1 MEKACTMGKKTIRGF
16 AIFAMVL
23 LFCIILWLFCSG
35 FLFYEDA
42 AFLYEVERPI
52 GLFCLCGVAV
62 FFFVM
67 LYIVSG
73 SLFSGRSRK
82 SLKII
87 YWGMTA
93 CMLLVQCYFLF
104 YVRSYYKWDSGFV
117 IGGAASLTEKGSVAK
132 ESFYYLSVYPNQ
144 NTFVLITAALV
155 KFGNLLGIDMADRP
169 LLFNLFNTFCMDAAL
184 FLVIPII
191 KKCRKNLA
199 DWQLCR
205 LWLFLLLNPFLYLG
219 VSYYYT
225 ITLSLPLTQGFLYLM
240 LLIAEEGKK
249 GGRGER
255 EEKRERERGR
265 RTCRRLVSAG
275 ILLGVGYELRATA
288 IIFAIA
294 ILAAGIWFFAEK
306 GARRG
311 KGILLRI
318 LAVLL
323 AGCITAGGLSL
334 AQKSYVGIDT
344 TDTAFPTTH
353 WLMMSLTMP
362 GSHNAEDEAYT
373 ASFATREEKKEAVS
387 KRLFEKLY
395 EMSASDYLRLAGTKV
410 KNTFGNGMNG
420 YAVFLADAYRTDG
433 IYEAVFGAHKDFT
446 ILWHQGYYLFV
457 MLGILVSLGRF
468 LYMAFVKKETD
479 FYVFALLLVLLG
491 AILFY
496 VLWEASGQY
505 SVPFMF
511 VMILT
516 GLMGYQ
522 DLDCRLSQVSHKQK
536 TIFTAAAYLS
546 FAAALFI
553 AFWGVR
559 RYHVMTQSSMPFSHP
574 VAVQILANAS
584 YPVDEGETMVQ
595 ELHLTEPFNHLVI
608 QWRNPAQGESSAR
621 YRLVLREKQGK
632 TVFET
637 LIQAAG
643 TGYNGAGIYDFET
656 VTPENEEYELIIEKT
671 GGAPEDDL
679 EFVLYDMYGYQPY
692 PGGELSLCTETD
704 EKKMTSSLL
713 FSVSMEQKTSYVG
726 KKEYVILIS
735 LLFLIFL
742 FMGFW
747 CKLRIVSFIGEETK

>member
-42 AFLYEVERPI
+42 AFLYAVERPI

-67 LYIVSG
+67 LFIVSG
-73 SLFSGRSRK
+73 SLFSKCGK
-82 SLKII
+82 TSLRII
-87 YWGMTA
+87 YLGMTA
-93 CMLLVQCYFLF
+93 CMIFVQCYFLF
-104 YVRSYYKWDSGFV
+104 YVRSCYKWDSGFV
-117 IGGAASLTEKGSVAK
+117 IGGAASLAETGSVA
-132 ESFYYLSVYPNQ
+132 EEAFYYLSVYPNQ
-144 NTFVLITAALV
+144 NTFVLVTAMLV
-155 KFGNLLGIDMADRP
+155 KLGNLLGIGIADRP
-169 LLFNLFNTFCMDAAL
+169 LLFNLFNTLCMDAAL

-191 KKCRKNLA
+191 KKCRKNLEE
-199 DWQLCR
+199 WQLCR

-225 ITLSLPLTQGFLYLM
+225 ITLSLPLTQGFLYRM
-240 LLIAEEGKK
+240 LSIPEEGEKS
-249 GGRGER
+249 GRMWR
-255 EEKRERERGR
+255 Q
-265 RTCRRLVSAG
+265 LVPAG

-294 ILAAGIWFFAEK
+294 ILASGVWYFVQK
-306 GARRG
+306 GGRRG
-311 KGILLRI
+311 KEILLRI

-334 AQKSYVGIDT
+334 AQKSFVGIDT

-387 KRLFEKLY
+387 KRLFEKLD
-395 EMSASDYLRLAGTKV
+395 EMSVSDYLRLVGTKI

-457 MLGILVSLGRF
+457 MLGILVSIGRF
-468 LYMAFVKKETD
+468 LYLELLKKETD
-479 FYVFALLLVLLG
+479 FYAFILLLVLFG

-496 VLWEASGQY
+496 VLWEASEQY
-505 SVPFMF
+505 SVPFML
-511 VMILT
+511 VMALL
-516 GLMGYQ
+516 GLMGCQ
-522 DLDCRLSQVSHKQK
+522 DLEHSLKKSCRRQK
-536 TIFTAAAYLS
+536 SVLYAAVYLS
-546 FAAALFI
+546 FAAALF
-553 AFWGVR
+553 AALWGVR
-559 RYHVMTQSSMPFSHP
+559 RYNVMTQTDMPFSHP
-574 VAVQILANAS
+574 VAVQVLANRS
-584 YPVDEGETMVQ
+584 YPVDDGQTLVQ

-608 QWRNPAQGESSAR
+608 QWRNPALEKSDAE
-621 YRLVLREKQGK
+621 YRLILREKGGE
-632 TVFET
+632 TVFEA
-637 LIQAAG
+637 LIRAEG
-643 TGYNGAGIYDFET
+643 TGYNGAGSYDFDPVLPDEG
-656 VTPENEEYELIIEKT
+656 NYELVFEKT
-671 GGAPEDDL
+671 NGAPENDL

-692 PGGELSLCTETD
+692 PGGALSFNTATEQQ
-704 EKKMTSSLL
+704 KMTASLL
-713 FSVSMEQKTSYVG
+713 FSVSMEQVVPYVG
-726 KKEYVILIS
+726 KKEFIIS
-735 LLFLIFL
+735 LSLIFLIFL